1 MLGMAH
7 FDFSFRVSAPIDR
20 VAEFHR
26 DARALPRLT
35 PPPIFIQLH
44 HVEPLA
50 EGSRVDMTM
59 WFGPLPVRWVA
70 VHDQVEALSGFR
82 DTAVRSPL
90 RFWRHEHRFS
100 VVDAQTTEIHE
111 HVEYVHAN
119 GWAGVL
125 SRVLFNPPGL
135 WFLFAYRRLATRRA
149 LRAVS

>member
-7 FDFSFRVSAPIDR
+7 FDFYFRVSAPIDR

-82 DTAVRSPL
+82 DTAVRS
-90 RFWRHEHRFS
+90 S
-100 VVDAQTTEIHE
+100 VTLLAPRAPFQ
-111 HVEYVHAN
+111 
-119 GWAGVL
+119 
-125 SRVLFNPPGL
+125 
-135 WFLFAYRRLATRRA
+135 RRRRA
-149 LRAVS
+149 DHRDP